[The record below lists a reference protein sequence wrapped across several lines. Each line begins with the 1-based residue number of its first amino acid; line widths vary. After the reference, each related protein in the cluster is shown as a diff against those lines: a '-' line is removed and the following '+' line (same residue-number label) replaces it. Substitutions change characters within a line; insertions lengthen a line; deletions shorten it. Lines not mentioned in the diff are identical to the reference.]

1 MAYATSWH
9 ALPEVEVQPNNFRV
23 AVAGREMGLNRIRW
37 VHPMTLPQHTH
48 PEHEQANVILTGRI
62 EMTIGAETMELGPGD
77 IAIVPRGTAHSGRSL
92 AGDAVYG
99 VARQAAAAHRT
110 GLRRDR
116 APRIQQR
123 DRRGRRRL
131 AGAHRRPAPTDRRDR
146 LGARCA

>member
-92 AGDAVYG
+92 AGDAVYLE
-99 VARQAAAAHRT
+99 VFSP
-110 GLRRDR
+110 LRIENLIG
-116 APRIQQR
+116 ALGGPVLPPREE
-123 DRRGRRRL
+123 
-131 AGAHRRPAPTDRRDR
+131 AS
-146 LGARCA
+146 